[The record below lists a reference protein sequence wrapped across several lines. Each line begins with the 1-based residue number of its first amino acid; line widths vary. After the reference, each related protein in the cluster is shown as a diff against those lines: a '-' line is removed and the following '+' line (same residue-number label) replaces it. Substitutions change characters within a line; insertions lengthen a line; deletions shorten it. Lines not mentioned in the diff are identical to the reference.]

1 MKEIAI
7 VCIAYNREKS
17 LARLL
22 NSISKAYV
30 EDETTLIIS
39 IDKSNNPLVKTVADE
54 FQWSHGEKRIIA
66 HPDNLGLR
74 KHILGCGQL
83 LDEFD
88 AIIMLED
95 DLVVSPNF
103 YSYSKSAVSKYCSDD
118 RIAGIS
124 LYSFHVNQ
132 LTTTPFF
139 PEVTEKTNYFMTY
152 GPSWG
157 QVWMKK
163 QWKVFYDWYKKNDA
177 EFSDAPH
184 LPTFICHWGA
194 KSWLKYHIKYA
205 IENNKYF
212 VYPYVAYSTTCGDA
226 GEHTVVN
233 SSYCQV
239 CLQNGKKLKYDFAD
253 FNDDAVKYDA
263 FFERVGLL
271 PELKG
276 DVCIDILGNKMNLE
290 KKRYWLTTK
299 SESYKILKQYKL
311 TFKPIE
317 ANIVDNNYGDD
328 IFLYDTSIIGKAPR
342 FNRLTLLYKYDI
354 QNLLRII
361 DDYSINNIMRD
372 VFFTFKKRYLRWR
385 RKYFSL

>member
-1 MKEIAI
+1 MKLSIAI
-7 VCIAYNREKS
+7 VVVAYNRDKS

-22 NSISKAYV
+22 NSIGNAYI
-30 EDETTLIIS
+30 DEGTTLIVS
-39 IDKSNNPLVKTVADE
+39 IDKSDNPLVKTVADE
-54 FQWSHGEKRIIA
+54 FQWTHGEKRIIA
-66 HPDNLGLR
+66 HPVNLGLR
-74 KHILGCGQL
+74 KHILGCGKL
-83 LDEFD
+83 LEEFD

-103 YSYSKSAVSKYCSDD
+103 YCYSKSAVSKYCNDN

-139 PEVTEKTNYFMTY
+139 PDVSEKTNYFMAY

-163 QWKVFYDWYKKNDA
+163 QWNAFYDWYKKNDA

-184 LPTFICHWGA
+184 LPTFVCHWGK

-205 IENNKYF
+205 IENDKYF
-212 VYPYVAYSTTCGDA
+212 VYPYVAYSSTCGDA
-226 GEHTVVN
+226 GEHTIVN

-253 FNDDAVKYDA
+253 FNDDAVIYDA

-276 DVCIDILGNKMNLE
+276 DVCIDILGSKMNLE

-299 SESYKILKQYKL
+299 SAPFEILRQYKL

-328 IFLYDTSIIGKAPR
+328 IFLYDTSKKGKAPCFKR
-342 FNRLTLLYKYDI
+342 TTLLYKYDI

-361 DDYSINNIMRD
+361 KDYSLSNILRD
-372 VFFTFKKRYLRWR
+372 ALFTVKKRISKLR
-385 RKYFSL
+385 